1 MTQDLDAFVRAARPP
16 AEIAPCRLDALI
28 GATLAR
34 LDQRQEVAMGPAFR
48 AACARFALP
57 MAAAAA
63 LGLVVGTYVEP
74 NPPPEQVGLLA
85 LSSSTAITG
94 F

>member
-1 MTQDLDAFVRAARPP
+1 MTQDLDAFVHAALTPGK
-16 AEIAPCRLDALI
+16 IAPRRLDALI

-34 LDQRQEVAMGPAFR
+34 LDRRQEVAMGPAFR

-63 LGLVVGTYVEP
+63 LGLVVGTYVAP
-74 NPPPEQVGLLA
+74 NPPAEQVGLLA
-85 LSSSTAITG
+85 LSSSTAMTG